1 MVVFL
6 FIFVLG
12 VLSDPCCEDW
22 NYDNPNINWPIC
34 CADCSLQIN
43 PIQSPILIEGEQP
56 QGHLKPLVFDGYTDL
71 NQSVV
76 LYRTIYRISLE
87 FPDDYSGTFITST
100 PRQYRLNEIHFH
112 TPAENQ
118 VAGND
123 YVMEMHMVHYDIE
136 NATVIAVLSIFFK
149 LSNTPNPWLQQ
160 IADNIPKIGSN
171 QSIIINL
178 TGLNGLF
185 NELVHN
191 NKNGYW
197 ALSGSLTSPP
207 CSGAFWFILTDNWEL
222 SKEQLDLFTIF
233 PNARPIQ
240 RSVQADVWRPP
251 QISTGG
257 STFTWGIIVGVV
269 DVVLLV
275 GLIGFFI
282 MKRIGF
288 IYKKIKTQR
297 I

>member
-1 MVVFL
+1 MIVFL

-118 VAGND
+118 VTGND
-123 YVMEMHMVHYDIE
+123 YVMEMHMVHFDIE
-136 NATVIAVLSIFFK
+136 DDTIIAVLSIFFK
-149 LSNTPNPWLQQ
+149 LSNRPNPWLKQ
-160 IADNIPKIGSN
+160 IVDKIPTKAN

-185 NELVHN
+185 NELVDN

-207 CSGAFWFILTDNWEL
+207 CAGAFWFILTDNWEL

-233 PNARPIQ
+233 PNARPVQ
-240 RSVQADVWRPP
+240 RAVQADVWRPP
-251 QISTGG
+251 QQISVGG
-257 STFTWGIIVGVV
+257 STVAWGIIVGII

-275 GLIGFFI
+275 GLIGYFV
-282 MKRIGF
+282 MKRRGF
-288 IYKKIKTQR
+288 MFRKVKVQKI
-297 I
+297 